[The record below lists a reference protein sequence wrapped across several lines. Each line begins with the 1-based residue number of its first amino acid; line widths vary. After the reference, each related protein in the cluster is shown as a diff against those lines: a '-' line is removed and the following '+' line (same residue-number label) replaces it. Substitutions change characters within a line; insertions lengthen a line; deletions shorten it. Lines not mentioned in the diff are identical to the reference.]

1 MTKGLPLTYNRDLQ
15 EDKKPVMDALNTML
29 QCTTIM
35 AKVIS
40 TTTFNKDRML
50 EVTSR
55 GQINATDLAD
65 YLVTKDVPF
74 REAHGIVG
82 AAVRYSIDSGINLED
97 MSLDKLKE
105 FSDRI
110 EEDVYD
116 VLPVSRCMERRNSY
130 GGTSPSSTDVQI
142 SNAIEQMMT
151 REQRIRQER
160 QLIENCWDEL
170 LS

>member
-1 MTKGLPLTYNRDLQ
+1 
-15 EDKKPVMDALNTML
+15 MDALETMVN
-29 QCTTIM
+29 CTTIM

-142 SNAIEQMMT
+142 TNAIEQMMT
-151 REQRIRQER
+151 REQRLRQER

>member
-1 MTKGLPLTYNRDLQ
+1 MSQDIATSSFK
-15 EDKKPVMDALNTML
+15 A
-29 QCTTIM
+29 
-35 AKVIS
+35 
-40 TTTFNKDRML
+40 DRMM

-82 AAVRYSIDSGINLED
+82 AAVRYSIDSGTNLED
-97 MSLDKLKE
+97 MTLEQLRT

-116 VLPVSRCMERRNSY
+116 VLPVRRCVERRNSY
-130 GGTSPSSTDVQI
+130 GGTSSSSTDVQI
-142 SNAIEQMMT
+142 AKAIEQIML
-151 REQRIRQER
+151 RDEVVRQET
-160 QLIENCWDEL
+160 QLIENCWKRLAEE
-170 LS
+170 